1 MPRFCLCF
9 LGFVLGVAVQRGATT
24 PVEWKLPPLDGDLE
38 GEFSVPVLD
47 RAPKVKWK
55 LTVRTEKPRER
66 KVGFLIEGD
75 GARIKGEA
83 LLDPAGEGTW
93 KIGESQLNIGEWL
106 RVLPQF
112 APDFAGAAASG
123 TATLTGEGTWHDG
136 VIGGR
141 SVVTIR
147 EGRVDDPK
155 HKILL
160 EGIAIDVSSWI
171 SQSRSP
177 RPAQVFTWRSGRY
190 DVVPLGV
197 GRIEFEMDKKE
208 VRVTSALIDVFGGEL
223 QVGSL
228 VVSMERPE
236 FSVDAR
242 MVGVAVDQI
251 LFLLPPVLTAA
262 RGRLD
267 GHVALKRDDA
277 GIQIG
282 AGNLSL
288 RPGET
293 AELQLAP
300 TPACCRRACL
310 RGCYNITLGCAESRR
325 ARCRCARS
333 RLK

>member
-9 LGFVLGVAVQRGATT
+9 LGFVLGVAAPRGAT
-24 PVEWKLPPLDGDLE
+24 PPPGEWKLPPLDGDLE
-38 GEFSVPVLD
+38 GEFSIPVLD
-47 RAPKVKWK
+47 RAPKVAWK
-55 LTVRTEKPRER
+55 LRLRTEKPRER
-66 KVGFLIEGD
+66 MVGFVIEGD
-75 GARIKGEA
+75 GTRIRGEA

-93 KIGESQLNIGEWL
+93 KIDESELNIGAWL
-106 RVLPQF
+106 HVMPLF
-112 APDFAGAAASG
+112 APDMAGTQASG
-123 TATLTGEGTWHDG
+123 IATLVGEGTWRG
-136 VIGGR
+136 GEIGGR

-160 EGIAIDVSSWI
+160 EGISVDMEFLDLAKSLTA
-171 SQSRSP
+171 
-177 RPAQVFTWRSGRY
+177 PAQVFTWRSGRY

-197 GRIEFEMDKKE
+197 GRIEFEMDQKE

-282 AGNLSL
+282 AGRLS
-288 RPGET
+288 
-293 AELQLAP
+293 
-300 TPACCRRACL
+300 
-310 RGCYNITLGCAESRR
+310 
-325 ARCRCARS
+325 
-333 RLK
+333 